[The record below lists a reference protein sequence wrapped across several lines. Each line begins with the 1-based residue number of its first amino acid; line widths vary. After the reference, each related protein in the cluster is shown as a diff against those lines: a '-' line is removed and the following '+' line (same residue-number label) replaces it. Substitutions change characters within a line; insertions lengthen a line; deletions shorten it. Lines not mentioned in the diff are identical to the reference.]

1 VRRSRH
7 GRGEGG
13 APERG
18 IDAVLLDYGGVLTG
32 PVKDSVAA
40 WLAADGI
47 EPASF
52 TSALQ
57 AWLSRDAQDGT
68 PIHRLETGEL
78 TVAEFEELLA
88 ARLRPTVAA
97 RTVVPAG
104 LLGRLFAGMRPDP
117 AMFALAEELRGLGL
131 RVGLVSNSWGNTY
144 PRELIDA
151 LLDPIVISGEVGLRK
166 PDAAIYELALHRLG
180 VAAERT
186 LFVDDAEPN
195 VLGARAV
202 GLQALLHTDAAAT
215 RVALAVLVP
224 DLSQHPTGAPA

>member
-1 VRRSRH
+1 
-7 GRGEGG
+7 
-13 APERG
+13 
-18 IDAVLLDYGGVLTG
+18 
-32 PVKDSVAA
+32 
-40 WLAADGI
+40 
-47 EPASF
+47 
-52 TSALQ
+52 
-57 AWLSRDAQDGT
+57 
-68 PIHRLETGEL
+68 
-78 TVAEFEELLA
+78 
-88 ARLRPTVAA
+88 
-97 RTVVPAG
+97 
-104 LLGRLFAGMRPDP
+104 
-117 AMFALAEELRGLGL
+117 MFALAEELRGLGL